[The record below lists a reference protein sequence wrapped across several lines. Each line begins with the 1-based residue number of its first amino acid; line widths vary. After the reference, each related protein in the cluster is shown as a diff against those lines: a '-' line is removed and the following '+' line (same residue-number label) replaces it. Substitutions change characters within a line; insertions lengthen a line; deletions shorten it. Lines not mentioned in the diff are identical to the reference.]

1 MNSGRP
7 PYPHIHQ
14 ISVSDGGVPKKPVRE
29 ARVTLQGVEGDRQRN
44 LKVHGGPDRAVCLY
58 SLDVIERLQQ
68 AGHSIEPG
76 FSGENLTLAGLDW
89 ELMRP
94 GVRLSIGP
102 DVELEVMS
110 YTSPCSHNARWFHDG
125 DYQRIS
131 QKKHPGWSR
140 VYAKV
145 LKAGVV
151 RPGDQVNVQA
161 KSGRSKE

>member
-1 MNSGRP
+1 MTSGRP
-7 PYPHIHQ
+7 PYAHLHQ
-14 ISVSDGGVPKKPVRE
+14 INVSDGGVPKKPVLE

-58 SLDVIERLQQ
+58 SLDVIEQLQQ
-68 AGHSIEPG
+68 AGHSIAPG

-89 ELMRP
+89 GLMQP
-94 GVRLSIGP
+94 GVRLTVGP

-110 YTSPCSHNARWFHDG
+110 YTSPCSHNARWFLDG

-145 LKAGVV
+145 LKEGVV
-151 RPGDQVNVQA
+151 RPGDVV
-161 KSGRSKE
+161 SITRE

>member
-14 ISVSDGGVPKKPVRE
+14 VSVSDGGVPKRPVLE

-58 SLDVIERLQQ
+58 SLDVIEQLQQ

-76 FSGENLTLAGLDW
+76 FSGENLTLAGVDW
-89 ELMRP
+89 ELMQP
-94 GVRLSIGP
+94 GVRLTVGP

-110 YTSPCSHNARWFHDG
+110 YTSPCSHNARWFQDE

-145 LKAGVV
+145 LKGGVV
-151 RPGDQVNVQA
+151 RPGDKVDVLA
-161 KSGRSKE
+161 KASRSKE

>member
-1 MNSGRP
+1 MTNGRP
-7 PYPHIHQ
+7 PFAHLHQ
-14 ISVSDGGVPKKPVRE
+14 ISVSDGGVPKKPVVE

-58 SLDVIERLQQ
+58 SLEVIEQLQQ

-89 ELMRP
+89 ELMQP
-94 GVRLSIGP
+94 GVRLTVGP

-110 YTSPCSHNARWFHDG
+110 YTSPCSHNARWFHDRN
-125 DYQRIS
+125 YQRIS
-131 QKKHPGWSR
+131 QMKHPGWSR

-145 LKAGVV
+145 LKEGVV

-161 KSGRSKE
+161 KADRSKE

>member
-1 MNSGRP
+1 MNSVRP

-14 ISVSDGGVPKKPVRE
+14 ISVSNGGVPKKPVFE
-29 ARVTLQGVEGDRQRN
+29 ARVTLQGVEGDCQRN

-76 FSGENLTLAGLDW
+76 FSGENLTLAGMDW
-89 ELMRP
+89 ELVRP
-94 GVRLSIGP
+94 GVRLTVGP

-110 YTSPCSHNARWFHDG
+110 YTVPCSHNARWFQDG

-145 LKAGVV
+145 LKEGVV

-161 KSGRSKE
+161 KAGRSKE